1 MTETARTHVTLEKS
15 YMDLVEE
22 LIDVYGTTKAQ
33 VISNIVQHFFNNS
46 KNDLFLEKLRAR
58 KRKIKPPDQIVIE
71 EKIRKY
77 LKNAD
82 NIPFD
87 VFIKH
92 LNLDMDYVVNHLD
105 EWGEKYNFVFDNNK
119 IVKDLKRKKRKLKK
133 KSG

>member
-22 LIDVYGTTKAQ
+22 LVDVYGTTKAQ
-33 VISNIVQHFFNNS
+33 VISNIVQHFFNDS

-58 KRKIKPPDQIVIE
+58 KRKIKPPDDIEIE

-77 LKNAD
+77 LKSAD

-92 LNLDMDYVVNHLD
+92 LNLDTDYAVNHLD
-105 EWGEKYNFVFDNNK
+105 EWGEIYNFVFDNNK
-119 IVKDLKRKKRKLKK
+119 IVKDLKRKKRKLKNK
-133 KSG
+133 

>member
-1 MTETARTHVTLEKS
+1 MTETTRTHVTLEKS

-22 LIDVYGTTKAQ
+22 LVDVYGTTKAQ
-33 VISNIVQHFFNNS
+33 VISNIVQHFFNDS

-92 LNLDMDYVVNHLD
+92 LNLDMDYL
-105 EWGEKYNFVFDNNK
+105 
-119 IVKDLKRKKRKLKK
+119 IPVKTFLLCICLFYQAI
-133 KSG
+133 SIHVALNVLVLIYSY

>member
-33 VISNIVQHFFNNS
+33 VISNIVQHFFNDN

-58 KRKIKPPDQIVIE
+58 KRKIKPPDEIE
-71 EKIRKY
+71 IKEKIRKY
-77 LKNAD
+77 LKSAD

-92 LNLDMDYVVNHLD
+92 LNLDPDYVVNHLD

-133 KSG
+133 K

>member
-33 VISNIVQHFFNNS
+33 VISNIVQHFFNDN

-58 KRKIKPPDQIVIE
+58 KRKIKPPDEIEIE

-77 LKNAD
+77 LKSAD

-92 LNLDMDYVVNHLD
+92 LNLDPDYVVNNLD

-133 KSG
+133 K